1 MATQKILV
9 IDDSLAVRKQVQELL
24 PKGNFE
30 VLEAK
35 NGQEGL
41 TIMLQE
47 SPNLIMMDFLMPRM
61 SGWELFQKM
70 QTEPKLQRIPLVVM
84 SGRKEEVAEKIPE
97 PFERF
102 AFIEKPFDQKQLV
115 DAIKQAMRIAQSMPP
130 APVVVH
136 AAPVGGDAGTG
147 ASSAEIQALNAKVAK
162 LQAEVDALKKQT
174 AQILAFIKQKLR

>member
-115 DAIKQAMRIAQSMPP
+115 DAIKQAMRIAQSMP
-130 APVVVH
+130 APVAH
-136 AAPVGGDAGTG
+136 AGAPASSSAG

-174 AQILAFIKQKLR
+174 AQILAFIKQKLK

>member
-47 SPNLIMMDFLMPRM
+47 APNLIMMDFLMPRM

-115 DAIKQAMRIAQSMPP
+115 DAIKQAMRIAQSIP
-130 APVVVH
+130 APVAH
-136 AAPVGGDAGTG
+136 TGATAASSGAG

-174 AQILAFIKQKLR
+174 AQILAFIKQKLK